1 MSPTL
6 LLLAFVVRPLVPA
19 QDLRAVA
26 DRAHAW
32 TVFVSAR
39 SGGEQSTAS
48 GVLIRG
54 GLVLTDL
61 HGLLARQPDGSLA
74 PAEITVV
81 VDGLGRLPALLAGGD
96 AALGIAV
103 LRLPDVA
110 RNLPGATIAPA
121 DPDIA
126 DELLAMGTD
135 GTNVDVLGVKVDHIE
150 RGVLLRVSAALPASF
165 RGGPLFDAR
174 GNLAALELP
183 AGAAAAS
190 SVLQILEQQ

>member
-6 LLLAFVVRPLVPA
+6 LLLAFVVRPLAPA
-19 QDLRAVA
+19 PDLHAVA

-32 TVFVSAR
+32 TVFVTA
-39 SGGEQSTAS
+39 SGGGVKSSAS
-48 GVLIRG
+48 GVLIGG

-61 HGLLARQPDGSLA
+61 HGLLTREPGGAVV

-81 VDGLGRLPALLAGGD
+81 VDGVGPLPARLAGID

-103 LRLPDVA
+103 LRLPDQA
-110 RNLPGATIAPA
+110 RGLPGAAIAA
-121 DPDIA
+121 VDPDVA

-135 GTNVDVLGVKVDHIE
+135 GTSVNVLGVKVDHIE
-150 RGVLLRVSAALPASF
+150 GGVMLRTSAALPASF

-183 AGAAAAS
+183 EGAAAAS
-190 SVLQILEQQ
+190 SVLHLLEQR